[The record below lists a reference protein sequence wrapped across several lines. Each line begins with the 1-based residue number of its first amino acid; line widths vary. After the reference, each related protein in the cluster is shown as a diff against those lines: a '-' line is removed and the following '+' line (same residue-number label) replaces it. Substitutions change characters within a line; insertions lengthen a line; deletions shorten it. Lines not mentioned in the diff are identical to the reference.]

1 MVGIEDAEFSS
12 IIQLVAALLHVGN
25 ITFKKQGSKDAAEIL
40 DAEAHAVS
48 AKLLG
53 VSQSDLATALVKKNI
68 QRCHTSTA
76 SAVTTDAVE
85 YAHTRCSAM
94 ETIAV
99 ERNVDEAN
107 LSRDALAK
115 AAYRLLF
122 DWLIR
127 KINTCA
133 LSCDLIEPFCS

>member
-1 MVGIEDAEFSS
+1 
-12 IIQLVAALLHVGN
+12 
-25 ITFKKQGSKDAAEIL
+25 
-40 DAEAHAVS
+40 
-48 AKLLG
+48 
-53 VSQSDLATALVKKNI
+53 
-68 QRCHTSTA
+68 
-76 SAVTTDAVE
+76 
-85 YAHTRCSAM
+85 M

-127 KINTCA
+127 KINTCPRACA
-133 LSCDLIEPFCS
+133 LIAPVCS

>member
-1 MVGIEDAEFSS
+1 MRMVGIEDAEFSS

-68 QRCHTSTA
+68 QRCLTA
-76 SAVTTDAVE
+76 PTA
-85 YAHTRCSAM
+85 
-94 ETIAV
+94 
-99 ERNVDEAN
+99 
-107 LSRDALAK
+107 
-115 AAYRLLF
+115 F
-122 DWLIR
+122 
-127 KINTCA
+127 A
-133 LSCDLIEPFCS
+133 LSCISRPLQCNGDNCGRAQR

>member
-68 QRCHTSTA
+68 QRYHTSTA
-76 SAVTTDAVE
+76 SAVTTDDVE
-85 YAHTRCSAM
+85 YPHTRCSAM

-133 LSCDLIEPFCS
+133 LSSDLIMTFCS